1 MYRSMRRATSE
12 PTDINNIIQNR
23 RIACTTR
30 DKEIVGNVTISAF
43 RNSQRRMHVKFV
55 LSRDRLKVRLVQ
67 VAHGEAK
74 SFDLCSLDLANLVV
88 GWIWGEKDMF
98 VVAAKKDN
106 TFCHDICCFP
116 VDISRNAWLE
126 CFERQRVKTMIMFKQ
141 EKHLPVSVSRSKY
154 LMLPL
159 SECSE
164 RQSSSGSDTEC
175 MEAGTRGMDARE
187 SRHRR
192 SSF

>member
-12 PTDINNIIQNR
+12 PTDINNIIENR

-67 VAHGEAK
+67 VVHGEAK

-88 GWIWGEKDMF
+88 GWIWGKKDMF
-98 VVAAKKDN
+98 VITAKKDN
-106 TFCHDICCFP
+106 TFCYDICCFP

-126 CFERQRVKTMIMFKQ
+126 CFKRRRVKTMIMFKQ
-141 EKHLPVSVSRSKY
+141 EKHLQVSVSRSKY

-164 RQSSSGSDTEC
+164 QQSSSGSDNVC
-175 MEAGTRGMDARE
+175 MEAGALGMEARE
-187 SRHRR
+187 SRHRH